1 MSKYLV
7 STVETYRVDTAEEAQ
22 KLINEAKSSN
32 MYELP
37 KYACEEKIRKSKSEI
52 VDQYFKV
59 SLTKVFCDINE
70 HDRHIKAT
78 YSPDGEN
85 YGN

>member
-7 STVETYRVDTAEEAQ
+7 STIETYRVDTSEEAQ
-22 KLINEAKSSN
+22 KLINEAKGSN

-37 KYACEEKIRKSKSEI
+37 KYTCEEKVKKAKGDI

-59 SLTKVFCDINE
+59 SLTKVFCDINDHE
-70 HDRHIKAT
+70 RQIKAT
-78 YSPDGEN
+78 YSPDGAN
-85 YGN
+85 YE